1 MVNSVSKVV
10 AGRPL
15 ATGGVWGGPLGSA
28 IPADEVVALNAA
40 IKAYGYIGE
49 DGLTETVGR
58 STEKVKAWGG
68 DTVKVLQTDFSV
80 TYSFTFL
87 ESANAEVLKAV
98 FGAANVTVT
107 PATSTTGTKI
117 AVKRN
122 SEPLPHQVFV
132 FEIKDGNARNRI
144 VVPDGQITEIGDIT
158 YNDGGVI
165 SYEVTVEAFY
175 NEAIGGQSVSYT
187 DDGVK
192 SA

>member
-1 MVNSVSKVV
+1 MNSVSKVA

-49 DGLTETVGR
+49 DGLTETNGR
-58 STEKVKAWGG
+58 STEKKKAWGG
-68 DTVKVLQTDFSV
+68 DTVKVLQTDYSV

-107 PATSTTGTKI
+107 AATSSTGTKI

-144 VVPDGQITEIGDIT
+144 VVPDGQITEVGDIT
-158 YNDGGVI
+158 YNDGDVI

-175 NEAIGGQSVSYT
+175 NAAIGGQSVSYS
-187 DDGVK
+187 DDGVF